1 MTEPVMFDEED
12 TDYMFTIGQ
21 IERAWLVYCNEKDR
35 DKEFINALYQKD
47 DTGFID
53 FLHDII
59 KERPE

>member
-35 DKEFINALYQKD
+35 VLSYV

-53 FLHDII
+53 FLHNII
-59 KERPE
+59 QERPE